1 MEEDENKRY
10 IGRTVRAVGRTSTE
24 AASPKIKEVALAV
37 LKSYKDRK
45 VPLRFIKDEVEK
57 ATEEVYS
64 NGSFSG
70 AMRDLV
76 EESDGRIVN
85 IERGYYIYMGNAKT
99 YEINTAID
107 KLINDLNDIAVV
119 NLLKAEDED
128 IEAIRKI
135 PYIQSQLK
143 QLKL

>member
-1 MEEDENKRY
+1 MESGENGMFIRSN
-10 IGRTVRAVGRTSTE
+10 IRVNSSE
-24 AASPKIKEVALAV
+24 AASPIIKEIALSI
-37 LKSYKDRK
+37 LKNNKDEK
-45 VPLRFIKDEVEK
+45 VPLRFIKSSV
-57 ATEEVYS
+57 EEVTGEEYTP
-64 NGSFSG
+64 GSFSG

-85 IERGYYIYMGNAKT
+85 IERGYYIYMGNAKS

-107 KLINDLNDIAVV
+107 KLINDLNNIAVV

-135 PYIQSQLK
+135 PYIQERLK
-143 QLKL
+143 ELKF